1 MTAGRIRNY
10 AALLASR
17 ARQNPATASA
27 LARGLVDK
35 EYDHVSE
42 TKLISQA
49 KTILRAARLTA
60 FTVTTK
66 AEAVAVIRGLQP
78 SALRTGRP

>member
-10 AALLASR
+10 AVLLAR
-17 ARQNPATASA
+17 RTRQNPATASA
-27 LARGLVDK
+27 LAQGLVDT
-35 EYDHVSE
+35 EYEHVSE

-49 KTILRAARLTA
+49 KDVLRAARLTA

-66 AEAVAVIRGLQP
+66 AEAVAVIRGLQV
-78 SALRTGRP
+78 RRP